1 MLVTFAVLMLCLN
14 GLDENQGV
22 LNMYKKPIIIT
33 NVQVIF
39 MSNNIKRHKMSTH
52 KTVIITTASVLSLSI
67 STALYAAEP
76 VGVQTTDNLLSAVA
90 SSPLPKRF
98 IVKYKQSANA
108 QLMSQ
113 SASPAATN
121 SVTGFSNMASP
132 TAFARLIAVRKK
144 LKNLGA
150 KVKAEFP
157 NMNMISA
164 ELSSADAMS
173 LANDDNVEYV
183 EEDLPRRFMAQS
195 VPYGIGMV
203 QADQVDDSVASAN
216 SGGKKI
222 CIIDSGLNLPHEDMG
237 AQGGTINGTSDSGTG
252 NWFDHGGPHG
262 THVAGTIAAL
272 NNGIG
277 VRGVIGTDPNLHIVK
292 VFNEAGWGYSSDLV
306 SAINK
311 CVSNGSD
318 VINMSLGGT
327 GSSISEKNG
336 IQAAY
341 DAGVLLIAAAG
352 NDGVATSTTDVE
364 SFPASY
370 DSVMSVAAID
380 SAKVLADFSQKNS
393 QVEISGPGVDVY
405 STYPEGLGSV
415 VEVSVAGSGYSANA
429 MENQGSATAALYNFG
444 TGQAIDSGASGSVC
458 LIARGSISFHDK
470 VKACQ
475 DSGGVGAILY
485 NNVAGSFGGT
495 LGTSNATSI
504 PSVTVSDTD
513 GAAMLNNL
521 GASATI
527 NIDAGNYGKMS
538 GTSMA
543 SPHVAGV
550 AALVWSHHPTCTNV
564 EIRNVL
570 NATAQDL
577 GATGRDVK
585 FGYGLAQTKDAI
597 DYITAN
603 GCDGSGSGGGGG
615 GTTPGD
621 TVLENGVVKTDLAA
635 TTGNALVF
643 TMEVPVGATD
653 INFATTG
660 GSGDADLYVKFGAEP
675 TDSVYDCRPYKSGN
689 VESCASTDAGGTY
702 YVKIKAYSDFT
713 GVNLTASYTE
723 PSTGGGGG
731 AVQPIDSTV
740 NNISVSR
747 RQWTRYTLDLAAGYG
762 DLTVTLSGGSGD
774 ADLYVTEGKQSTS
787 STYDCRPYKNGN
799 NETCNF
805 TTPAQGTW
813 YVDIYGYSAASGI
826 TLNIQATPQ

>member
-1 MLVTFAVLMLCLN
+1 
-14 GLDENQGV
+14 
-22 LNMYKKPIIIT
+22 
-33 NVQVIF
+33 
-39 MSNNIKRHKMSTH
+39 MSNNKKRFKIA
-52 KTVIITTASVLSLSI
+52 KNKAAIITTASLLSLSI
-67 STALYAAEP
+67 STALYAAQP
-76 VGVQTTDNLLSAVA
+76 LGVQNTDQLLSAAA
-90 SSPLPKRF
+90 SSPLAKRF
-98 IVKYKQSANA
+98 IIKYKQSGNNLSVMNNNTGSSNMTASA
-108 QLMSQ
+108 A
-113 SASPAATN
+113 ASPMAILRLAA
-121 SVTGFSNMASP
+121 VK
-132 TAFARLIAVRKK
+132 RKLRK
-144 LKNLGA
+144 LGA
-150 KVKAEFP
+150 TIKGEYP
-157 NMNMISA
+157 NISMISA
-164 ELSSADAMS
+164 ELSAADALS
-173 LANDDNVEYV
+173 LAIDENVEYV
-183 EEDLPRRFMAQS
+183 EEDLPRRLMAQS

-203 QADQVDDSVASAN
+203 QANLVDDSIASAN
-216 SGGKKI
+216 AGGKKI

-237 AQGGTINGTSDSGTG
+237 AQGGTIGGTNNSGTG

-277 VRGVIGTDPNLHIVK
+277 VRGVIGSDANLHIVK

-306 SAINK
+306 SAINT
-311 CVSNGSD
+311 CVTNGAD

-327 GSSISEKNG
+327 GSSVSEKNG
-336 IQAAY
+336 IKAAY

-364 SFPASY
+364 SYPASY

-380 SAKVLADFSQKNS
+380 SSKALAGFSQKNS

-405 STYPEGLGSV
+405 STYPEGAGSV
-415 VEVSVAGSGYSANA
+415 VEVSVSGTGYTANA
-429 MENQGSATAALYNFG
+429 MENQGTVTSSLYNFG
-444 TGQAIDSGASGSVC
+444 TGQAIDSGAAGNIC

-495 LGTSNATSI
+495 LGTSNATNI

-521 GASATI
+521 GASATV
-527 NIDAGNYGKMS
+527 NIGAGNYGKMS

-603 GCDGSGSGGGGG
+603 GCDGSGTGGGG
-615 GTTPGD
+615 GTTPND
-621 TVLENGVVKTDLAA
+621 TVLENGVVKTGLTAS
-635 TTGNALVF
+635 TGNDIVF
-643 TMEVPVGATD
+643 TMEVPAGATD

-675 TDSVYDCRPYKSGN
+675 TDGVYDCRPYKSGN
-689 VESCASTDAGGTY
+689 VESCTSTDAGGTY
-702 YVKIKAYSDFT
+702 YVRLKAYSDFADVTLT
-713 GVNLTASYTE
+713 GSYTE
-723 PSTGGGGG
+723 PSTGGGG
-731 AVQPIDSTV
+731 AVNPIDSTV
-740 NNISVSR
+740 NDISVAR
-747 RQWTRYTLDLAAGYG
+747 RNWTRYTLDLAAGYG

-774 ADLYVTEGKQSTS
+774 ADLYVTQGKQSTS

-805 TTPAQGTW
+805 TAPAQGTW
-813 YVDIYGYSAASGI
+813 YIDIYGYSAASGV
-826 TLNIQATPQ
+826 TLNLKATPQ

>member
-1 MLVTFAVLMLCLN
+1 
-14 GLDENQGV
+14 
-22 LNMYKKPIIIT
+22 
-33 NVQVIF
+33 
-39 MSNNIKRHKMSTH
+39 MSNKITKKSLILT
-52 KTVIITTASVLSLSI
+52 TVSMVSVSI
-67 STALYAAEP
+67 STALYAAQP
-76 VGVQTTDNLLSAVA
+76 VGVQATDNLLSAVA

-98 IVKYKQSANA
+98 IVKYKQSGN
-108 QLMSQ
+108 
-113 SASPAATN
+113 SPFSDQA
-121 SVTGFSNMASP
+121 VTDDVAGFNDMASP
-132 TAFARLIAVRKK
+132 QALFRLAAVKNKLKK
-144 LKNLGA
+144 LGSKI
-150 KVKAEFP
+150 KAEYP
-157 NMNMISA
+157 DMNMISA
-164 ELSSADAMS
+164 ELSTSDAMI
-173 LANDDNVEYV
+173 LAADDNIEYV
-183 EEDLPRRFMAQS
+183 EEDLQRRFMAQS

-203 QADQVDDSVASAN
+203 QADQVDDSIASAN

-222 CIIDSGLNLPHEDMG
+222 CVIDSGLELPHEDMG
-237 AQGGTINGTSDSGTG
+237 AQGGSINGTNDSGTG
-252 NWFDHGGPHG
+252 NWFDQGGPHG

-292 VFNEAGWGYSSDLV
+292 VFNAAGWGYSSDLV

-327 GSSISEKNG
+327 GSSTSEQNG

-405 STYPEGLGSV
+405 STYPEGSGSV
-415 VEVSVAGSGYSANA
+415 VEVSVSGTGYAANA
-429 MENQGSATAALYNFG
+429 MENQGSATGPLYDFA
-444 TGQAIDSGASGSVC
+444 TGEAIDSGASGNVC
-458 LIARGSISFHDK
+458 LIERGNISFYDK

-485 NNVAGSFGGT
+485 NNAPGGFSGT
-495 LGTSNATSI
+495 LGTANATSI

-513 GAAMLNNL
+513 GAEMLANI
-521 GASATI
+521 GFSATV
-527 NIDAGNYGKMS
+527 NIGAGNYGKMS

-570 NATAQDL
+570 NASAQDL

-585 FGYGLAQTKDAI
+585 FGHGLAQTKDAI

-615 GTTPGD
+615 TTPDD
-621 TVLENGVVKTDLAA
+621 TVLENGVVKTGLAA
-635 TTGNALVF
+635 SRGNDLVF
-643 TMEVPVGATD
+643 TMIVPAGATD
-653 INFATTG
+653 INIATTG

-675 TDSVYDCRPYKSGN
+675 TDSVYDCRPYASGN
-689 VESCASTDAGGTY
+689 VESCASTQAGGTY
-702 YVKIKAYSDFT
+702 YVRIKAYSDFADVTLT
-713 GVNLTASYTE
+713 GSYTE
-723 PSTGGGGG
+723 PGTGGGD
-731 AVQPIDSTV
+731 AVNPIDSTV
-740 NNISVSR
+740 NGVSVAR
-747 RQWTRYTLDLAAGYG
+747 RSWTRYTLDLAEGYA
-762 DLTVTLSGGSGD
+762 DLTVTISGGTGD
-774 ADLYVTEGKQSTS
+774 ADLYVTQGQQSTT

-805 TTPAQGTW
+805 TDPAKGLW
-813 YVDIYGYSAASGI
+813 HVDLYGYSAASGI
-826 TLNIQATPQ
+826 TLNLQATPK

>member
-1 MLVTFAVLMLCLN
+1 
-14 GLDENQGV
+14 
-22 LNMYKKPIIIT
+22 
-33 NVQVIF
+33 
-39 MSNNIKRHKMSTH
+39 MSNNNKKFKLIIS
-52 KTVIITTASVLSLSI
+52 KTAIITTASVLSLSI
-67 STALYAAEP
+67 STALYAAQP

-98 IVKYKQSANA
+98 IVKYKQAGN
-108 QLMSQ
+108 SQ
-113 SASPAATN
+113 SLMNNAPSTSNFASPQAN
-121 SVTGFSNMASP
+121 L
-132 TAFARLIAVRKK
+132 RLAKVKRK
-144 LKNLGA
+144 LKSLGA
-150 KVKAEFP
+150 KDKAEYP
-157 NMNMISA
+157 EMNMISA
-164 ELSSADAMS
+164 QLTAADAMS
-173 LANDDNVEYV
+173 LATDENVEYV
-183 EEDLPRRFMAQS
+183 EEDLQRRFMAQS

-216 SGGKKI
+216 AGGKKI

-277 VRGVIGTDPNLHIVK
+277 VRGVIGTDPNLHIIK

-327 GSSISEKNG
+327 GSSTSEKNG

-415 VEVSVAGSGYSANA
+415 VEVSVSGTGYTANA
-429 MENQGSATAALYNFG
+429 MENQGSATGSLYNFA
-444 TGQAIDSGASGSVC
+444 TGEAIDSGASGNVC
-458 LIARGSISFHDK
+458 LIQRGNISFHDK

-485 NNVAGSFGGT
+485 NNAAGSFGGT
-495 LGTSNATSI
+495 LGDTNATNI

-513 GAAMLNNL
+513 GAAMLANL
-521 GASATI
+521 GLSATV
-527 NIDAGNYGKMS
+527 NIGAGNYGKMS

-570 NATAQDL
+570 NASAQDL

-585 FGYGLAQTKDAI
+585 FGHGLAQTKDAI

-603 GCDGSGSGGGGG
+603 GCDGSGSGGG
-615 GTTPGD
+615 TTPGD
-621 TVLENGVVKTDLAA
+621 TVLENGVVKGGLTAS
-635 TTGNALVF
+635 TGNDLVF
-643 TMEVPVGATD
+643 TMEVPAGATD
-653 INFATTG
+653 INIATTG

-675 TDSVYDCRPYKSGN
+675 TDGVYDCRPYKSGN
-689 VESCASTDAGGTY
+689 VESCASTQEGGTY
-702 YVKIKAYSDFT
+702 YVRVKAYSDFADVTLT
-713 GVNLTASYTE
+713 GSYTE
-723 PSTGGGGG
+723 PSTGGGT
-731 AVQPIDSTV
+731 VNPIDSTV
-740 NNISVSR
+740 NDVSVASR
-747 RQWTRYTLDLAAGYG
+747 SWTRYTLDLAEGYA
-762 DLTVTLSGGSGD
+762 DLAVTLSGGTGD
-774 ADLYVTEGKQSTS
+774 ADLYVTQGKQSTT

-805 TTPAQGTW
+805 TAPAKGLW
-813 YVDIYGYSAASGI
+813 YVDIYGYSAASGV
-826 TLNIQATPQ
+826 TLNLQATPQ

>member
-1 MLVTFAVLMLCLN
+1 
-14 GLDENQGV
+14 
-22 LNMYKKPIIIT
+22 
-33 NVQVIF
+33 
-39 MSNNIKRHKMSTH
+39 MSNNNKRFKIA
-52 KTVIITTASVLSLSI
+52 KNKAAIITTASLLSLSI
-67 STALYAAEP
+67 STALYAAQP

-90 SSPLPKRF
+90 SSPLLKRF
-98 IVKYKQSANA
+98 IVKYKQSANNQA
-108 QLMSQ
+108 VMSDV
-113 SASPAATN
+113 ASL
-121 SVTGFSNMASP
+121 SNMASP
-132 TAFARLIAVRKK
+132 TAFTRLTAVKIK
-144 LKNLGA
+144 LNNLGA
-150 KVKAEFP
+150 TVKAEFP

-164 ELSSADAMS
+164 ELSSADAMN
-173 LANDDNVEYV
+173 LAFDDNVEYV

-203 QADQVDDSVASAN
+203 QADLVDDSIASAN
-216 SGGKKI
+216 AGGKKI

-237 AQGGTINGTSDSGTG
+237 AQGGTVNGTNDSGTG

-292 VFNEAGWGYSSDLV
+292 VFNEAGWGYSSSLA
-306 SAINK
+306 SAINT
-311 CVSNGSD
+311 CASNGAD

-327 GSSISEKNG
+327 GSSTSESNA

-341 DAGVLLIAAAG
+341 DDGVLLIAAAG
-352 NDGVATSTTDVE
+352 NDGVASSTTDVE

-380 SAKVLADFSQKNS
+380 SNKALADFSQKNS

-429 MENQGSATAALYNFG
+429 MENQGNATADLYNFG
-444 TGQAIDSGASGSVC
+444 TGEAIDSGASGNVC

-495 LGTSNATSI
+495 LGTSNATNI

-521 GASATI
+521 GTSATI
-527 NIDAGNYGKMS
+527 NIGAGNYGKMS

-564 EIRNVL
+564 DIRNVL

-603 GCDGSGSGGGGG
+603 GCDGSGSGGGG
-615 GTTPGD
+615 TTPDD
-621 TVLENGVVKTDLAA
+621 TVLENGVVKTGLAA

-689 VESCASTDAGGTY
+689 VESCASTQAGGTY
-702 YVKIKAYSDFT
+702 YVKVKAYSDFT

-723 PSTGGGGG
+723 PSSGGGGG

-740 NNISVSR
+740 NDISVAR
-747 RQWTRYTLDLAAGYG
+747 RNWTRYTLDLAAGYG

-805 TTPAQGTW
+805 TAPAQGTW
-813 YVDIYGYSAASGI
+813 YVDIYGYLAASGV